1 MKQLLA
7 ILFLSQGLLAY
18 GQAPK
23 APSTLKGILLEQ
35 LRTTHNQE
43 DWFVPV
49 NIAVKGL
56 TPEQAKWK
64 DRSGNHS
71 VMELANHL
79 IFWDGRYL
87 EKFKGNQPAKFNG
100 DNEQTFRGTESWDAT
115 VKKLDKVLTEWEQAV
130 EAADDAKLSKWY
142 STIAHIGTH
151 NAYHTGEIIYVRR
164 AQGSWNPKY
173 GVH

>member
-1 MKQLLA
+1 MKKWLA
-7 ILFLSQGLLAY
+7 VLFLSPGLLAY

-23 APSTLKGILLEQ
+23 APPTLKSILLEQ

-43 DWFVPV
+43 DWFVPA
-49 NIAVKGL
+49 NIAVKGV
-56 TPEQAKWK
+56 TAEQAKWK
-64 DRSGNHS
+64 DGKGNHS
-71 VMELANHL
+71 IFELANHL

-100 DNEQTFRGTESWDAT
+100 DNEQTFQSQQSWDAT
-115 VKKLDKVLTEWEQAV
+115 VRKLDQVLTEWEQAV
-130 EAADDAKLSKWY
+130 QAADDKKLSEWY
-142 STIAHIGTH
+142 STIAHISTH

-164 AQGSWNPKY
+164 EQGSWNPKY